1 MKPSPSA
8 SDAGGRVVL
17 DAFRRIVQALRQAS
31 KDSEKSIGLSAAQLF
46 VLRQT
51 AESKEPLSINQ
62 LAERTATHQSSVSVV
77 VKKLAELGLLSRRP
91 AAHDARS
98 LEISLTDKGQASLTQ
113 LPPLIQD
120 RFLEGFAR
128 MSPAD
133 QQALVTG
140 LQAFIGATGLEQAPA
155 LFFED
160 PS

>member
-1 MKPSPSA
+1 MTSSQSA
-8 SDAGGRVVL
+8 PEAGGRAVL

-31 KDSEKSIGLSAAQLF
+31 KDSEKSIGLSTAQLF

-62 LAERTATHQSSVSVV
+62 LADRTATHQSSVSVV
-77 VKKLAELGLLSRRP
+77 VKKLVELGLLSRRP
-91 AAHDARS
+91 AARDARS
-98 LEISLTDKGQASLTQ
+98 LEISLTDKGRASLAQ

-120 RFLEGFAR
+120 RFLEGFER
-128 MSPAD
+128 MSAAE

-140 LQAFIGATGLEQAPA
+140 LQAFISATGLEQAPA

-160 PS
+160 PA